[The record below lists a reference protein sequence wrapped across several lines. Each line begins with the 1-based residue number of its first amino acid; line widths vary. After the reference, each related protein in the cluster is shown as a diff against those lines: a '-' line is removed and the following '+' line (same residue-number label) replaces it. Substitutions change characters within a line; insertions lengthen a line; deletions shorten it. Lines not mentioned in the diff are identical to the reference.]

1 MTARAE
7 AIDGNDI
14 EQLLILRRHLLPH
27 EDDSEQSLARASWL
41 YQRQSKEQ
49 ETIMANAIVR
59 AFSGK

>member
-1 MTARAE
+1 MTARVQ
-7 AIDGNDI
+7 AIDGNGI

-41 YQRQSKEQ
+41 YQRQREEQ
-49 ETIMANAIVR
+49 ETIMANAVAR